1 MGRLIEADAV
11 YKILESCEIKKDTY
25 GSLLNDWDHGYNCGI
40 ERAESE
46 IECAP
51 TVEAEPKWIPVSER
65 LPKQGQEVICQC
77 RASIIKVLKLDANGD
92 WYQDANHCYMSGFV
106 IAWMPLPKPYERK
119 EECHME

>member
-1 MGRLIEADAV
+1 MTRLIDADAI

-51 TVEAEPKWIPVSER
+51 TIDAVPVIRCKDCKYYDGFDCSRYADETY
-65 LPKQGQEVICQC
+65 GISHSTQEYGYCWL
-77 RASIIKVLKLDANGD
+77 A
-92 WYQDANHCYMSGFV
+92 
-106 IAWMPLPKPYERK
+106 ERK
-119 EECHME
+119 EG

>member
-1 MGRLIEADAV
+1 MTGRLIEADAV

-51 TVEAEPKWIPVSER
+51 TVEAIPVEWIN
-65 LPKQGQEVICQC
+65 KYANEH
-77 RASIIKVLKLDANGD
+77 RAYIHAFAEMVVC
-92 WYQDANHCYMSGFV
+92 W
-106 IAWMPLPKPYERK
+106 YERK
-119 EECHME
+119 EELAIFVQTTDLK